1 MTRLM
6 TDTAA
11 HPNADAAAPADATA
25 SADVIVSAA
34 PAATAD
40 TADVATVTHTAEA
53 GSRAT
58 STSPSLG
65 VALITKNAARHLHA
79 CLSAVRFADDIVV
92 LDSGS
97 TDATLRIAREQ
108 GARVAID
115 TDWQG
120 FGVQKNRAIA
130 LLKTDWILLIDADE
144 VVSDAL
150 AIAIQAVVR
159 GAGAASRTASDNDTS
174 STRNTSGSTPLSDTY
189 ALDRLSR
196 FCGRWIRHSGWRPD
210 TVPRLFRRGTAHFS
224 DDRVHERLVFAGPA
238 PTLDGLLLHYSYD
251 DISEVLR
258 KLDSYSALG
267 AQQRFERG
275 ASAGLAKAVSR
286 ALWAFVRTYLLKR
299 GFLDGA
305 AGFMIATLNA
315 QTVYYRFLRL
325 AELNA
330 AQHNTVPKHPHAPS
344 P

>member
-1 MTRLM
+1 MI
-6 TDTAA
+6 
-11 HPNADAAAPADATA
+11 PARD
-25 SADVIVSAA
+25 
-34 PAATAD
+34 
-40 TADVATVTHTAEA
+40 DVATNA
-53 GSRAT
+53 
-58 STSPSLG
+58 PSLG
-65 VALITKNAARHLHA
+65 VALITKNAERHLRH
-79 CLSAVRFADDIVV
+79 CLNAVRFADDIVV

-97 TDATLRIAREQ
+97 TDATVAIAREC
-108 GARVAID
+108 GARVEID

-130 LLKTDWILLIDADE
+130 RLQTDWILLIDADE
-144 VVSDAL
+144 VVSDGL
-150 AIAIQAVVR
+150 AASIQAAIR
-159 GAGAASRTASDNDTS
+159 PGRTAA
-174 STRNTSGSTPLSDTY
+174 DTY

-224 DDRVHERLVFAGPA
+224 DDRVHERLVFDGPA
-238 PTLDGLLLHYSYD
+238 PTLDGVLLHYSYD

-275 ASAGLAKAVSR
+275 ASAGLPKAISR
-286 ALWAFVRTYLLKR
+286 ALWAFLRTYFLKR
-299 GFLDGA
+299 GFLDGE

-330 AQHNTVPKHPHAPS
+330 AKTDTLR
-344 P
+344 